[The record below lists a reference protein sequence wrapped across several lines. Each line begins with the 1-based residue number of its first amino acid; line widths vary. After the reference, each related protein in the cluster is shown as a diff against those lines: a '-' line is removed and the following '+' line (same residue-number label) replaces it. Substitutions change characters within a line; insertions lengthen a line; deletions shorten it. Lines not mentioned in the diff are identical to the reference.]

1 MTRKVAL
8 MSIRP
13 EYASKI
19 LSGEKRIE
27 LRRQRPKL
35 ERGDV
40 VVVYVTSPLCHV
52 AGAFSVERI
61 MSLGVDSMWR
71 RYRPLLG
78 VAREMY
84 DSYFA
89 DRETAYGIAID
100 RVWASKPIDLSTL
113 RRRFDGFFPPQSY
126 MYWPDRWALPSDW
139 TG

>member
-1 MTRKVAL
+1 

-13 EYASKI
+13 EYAAKI

-35 ERGDV
+35 EPGDV
-40 VVVYVTSPLCHV
+40 VVVYVTSPLSQIV
-52 AGAFSVERI
+52 GAFSVARVVS
-61 MSLGVDSMWR
+61 MGVEAMWR
-71 RYRPLLG
+71 RHRPLLG

-84 DSYFA
+84 DAYFT

-100 RVWASKPIDLSTL
+100 RVWASNPVRLNTL

-139 TG
+139 AR